1 MTSLHKLS
9 VTFCMLFAV
18 FYSLAQEQKGSI
30 SGTISNVNGNLLS
43 YSTIYIDELKK
54 GASADDKG
62 KYILEEI
69 PAGTYTVAVSEIG
82 HYSQKETVHL
92 EAGQE
97 LRLDFV
103 LKENI
108 TALQTVEIT
117 GRKEKNYKNTSS
129 FVGAKTEIAL
139 MDLPQAV
146 SYATKELIADQGA
159 MRVGDVVKNFS
170 GVNQNTFYDDI
181 IIRGFRVNGQSNTQL
196 LNGLRTSTG
205 FWKQPL
211 ANYLERVEVL
221 KGPASALFGNASPG
235 GVLNRVTKKPL
246 DEERHSLSFS
256 TGSFNTLRTLADFT
270 GPLSKD
276 KSLLYRLNIGYENA
290 NSFRDLQF
298 DKNIVIAPSVSFL
311 PTDKTRVNFD
321 LIYNSSKSRLDR
333 GQSTFKDDLYSTP
346 VSLSL
351 SSANDY
357 LDEETYIVT
366 LALNH
371 QFTDNF
377 SFSASFIRTGYHE
390 DLLEHRGANT
400 YAVDG
405 NGEDIVDLIAMQV
418 FQRQRKRFIDNL
430 STFFNY
436 KAQTGAVSHNLIFGY
451 DYAQEELP
459 AGSSQLQAGGYR
471 NAAND
476 GYINTYNPNNS
487 AAYLLDANGNP
498 VPNVAHYDLNDRI
511 ASQQLKDMSK
521 YFYNAREFG
530 PDFYNSNGVYIQD
543 QLTWK
548 KLKMLIGLR
557 YDTYTDKLNYT
568 TNEEKNVNQHAFLPR
583 VGLTYSI
590 TNNINL
596 YGTYVEGYNPQS
608 AANMDPTLGGPFDPL
623 TSKMVE
629 FGGKS
634 TWFGGKLDATLAL
647 YKIVQEN
654 TLYNVA
660 GTDELEQIG
669 EEESKGVE
677 MDVTGRIFPNWSITA
692 SYAFNESSITKDAD
706 GNETGIQ
713 KPNTPKHQ
721 GNLWTRYNVKQG
733 IFKDFGLGVGTNFVT
748 ERVLQQNS
756 DQTIPGYTLMNA
768 ALYYQ
773 INKFSIQLNINN
785 FTNKTHWVGGYDYIR
800 LFPGSPRNYLLTV
813 GYSF

>member
-1 MTSLHKLS
+1 MKSLHKLS
-9 VTFCMLFAV
+9 MGLCMLLSVCYGF
-18 FYSLAQEQKGSI
+18 AQEQKGSI
-30 SGTISNVNGNLLS
+30 SGTVSNANGNPLS
-43 YSTIYIDELKK
+43 YSAIYIDELKK
-54 GASADDKG
+54 GTSADELG
-62 KYILEEI
+62 RYILAGI
-69 PAGTYTVAVSEIG
+69 PSGTYTITVSEIG
-82 HYSQKETVHL
+82 HDSQKEKVSL
-92 EAGQE
+92 QEGQE
-97 LRLDFV
+97 LHLNFI

-108 TALQTVEIT
+108 TALQTVEVV
-117 GRKEKNYKNTSS
+117 GRKEKNYKNTRS

-146 SYATKELIADQGA
+146 SYATKELIADQGV
-159 MRVGDVVKNFS
+159 MRVGEVVKNFS

-181 IIRGFRVNGQSNTQL
+181 MIRGFRVNGQSNTQL

-246 DEERHSLSFS
+246 DEERNSLSFS
-256 TGSFNTLRTLADFT
+256 TGSYNTLRALADFT
-270 GPLSKD
+270 GPLSQD
-276 KSLLYRLNIGYENA
+276 KSLLYRLNIGYEDA
-290 NSFRDLQF
+290 NSFRQLQF

-357 LDEETYIVT
+357 LNEETYIIT

-377 SFSASFIRTGYHE
+377 SFSTSYIRTGYSE
-390 DLLEHRGANT
+390 DLLEHRGANA

-405 NGEDIVDLIAMQV
+405 NGEDIVDFIAMQV
-418 FQRQRKRFIDNL
+418 FQRKRKRFIDNL
-430 STFFNY
+430 STFLNY
-436 KAQTGAVSHNLIFGY
+436 KAQTGNVSHNVILGY

-459 AGSSQLQAGGYR
+459 AGSSQLQARGYR
-471 NAAND
+471 NAANN
-476 GYINTYNPNNS
+476 GSINTYNPDNS
-487 AAYLLDANGNP
+487 AAYLLDGNGNP
-498 VPNVAHYDLNDRI
+498 VPNVPHYDLTNGI

-530 PDFYNSNGVYIQD
+530 PNFYNSNGVYIQD
-543 QLTWK
+543 HVTWG

-557 YDTYTDKLNYT
+557 YDSYTDKLNYT
-568 TNEEKNVNQHAFLPR
+568 TNEEKNVNQDALLPR
-583 VGLTYSI
+583 IGLTYSI
-590 TNNINL
+590 TDHINL

-608 AANMDPTLGGPFDPL
+608 AANMDPNLGGPFDPL
-623 TSKMVE
+623 TSNMIE

-634 TWFGGKLDATLAL
+634 TWFNGKLDATFAL
-647 YKIVQEN
+647 YKIVQKN

-677 MDVTGRIFPNWSITA
+677 IDVNGRIYSNWSITA
-692 SYAFNESSITKDAD
+692 SYAFNESGITKDAD
-706 GNETGIQ
+706 GNPTGVQ
-713 KPNTPKHQ
+713 KPNTPNHQ
-721 GNLWTRYNVKQG
+721 GNLWTRYNIRNG
-733 IFKDFGLGVGTNFVT
+733 IFKDFGIGAGTNFVT
-748 ERVLQQNS
+748 ERVLQINS
-756 DQTIPGYTLMNA
+756 NQTIPGYSLVNA

-785 FTNKTHWVGGYDYIR
+785 VINKTHWVGGYDYIR
-800 LFPGSPRNYLLTV
+800 LFPGTPRNYLLTV

>member
-1 MTSLHKLS
+1 MTSLRKLS
-9 VTFCMLFAV
+9 VTFCMLFTV

-30 SGTISNVNGNLLS
+30 SGTISNGNGNLLS
-43 YSTIYIDELKK
+43 FSTIYIDELKK
-54 GASADDKG
+54 GASADDLG
-62 KYILEEI
+62 KYMLEAI
-69 PAGTYTVAVSEIG
+69 PAGTYTVTVSEIG
-82 HYSQKETVHL
+82 HYSQKETVSL
-92 EAGQE
+92 EAGQN

-146 SYATKELIADQGA
+146 SYATKELIADQGV
-159 MRVGDVVKNFS
+159 MRIGDVVKNFS

-211 ANYLERVEVL
+211 TNYLERVEVL

-333 GQSTFKDDLYSTP
+333 GQSTFKNDLYSTP

-390 DLLEHRGANT
+390 DLLEHRGANK

-405 NGEDIVDLIAMQV
+405 NGDDIVDLIAMQV
-418 FQRQRKRFIDNL
+418 FQRQRKRYIDNL

-436 KAQTGAVSHNLIFGY
+436 KTQTGAVSHNLIFGY

-476 GYINTYNPNNS
+476 GFINTYNPNNS
-487 AAYLLDANGNP
+487 SAYLLDANGNP
-498 VPNVAHYDLNDRI
+498 VPNVAHYDLNNRI

-548 KLKMLIGLR
+548 QLKMLIGLR

-634 TWFGGKLDATLAL
+634 TWFDGKLDATLAL